1 MKNINFFAFCILL
14 MTAFCLAPSVAF
26 AQKNKTGTKKKNVV
40 ILPKI
45 TVVNGDELKNLL
57 KSTGKPL
64 LVNFWAT
71 WCDPCREE
79 FPDLVKID
87 NDYRGKIDFITVSL
101 DDLEDLKFVV
111 PKFLWK
117 MRAKMPAYFL
127 KTVDEEKIISEISDD
142 WQGGLPFTILYNS
155 AGKVV
160 YSRAGKIKTDILRA
174 EIDKTQNSNTLE
186 TQKVSPK

>member
-1 MKNINFFAFCILL
+1 MKNINFFACRILL
-14 MTAFCLAPSVAF
+14 IGILCLVPSVAF
-26 AQKNKTGTKKKNVV
+26 AQKHKPAGKRKTAVV
-40 ILPKI
+40 LPKVTI
-45 TVVNGDELKNLL
+45 VDADELKNLL
-57 KSTGKPL
+57 KPNGKPL

-101 DDLEDLKFVV
+101 DDLDDLKFTV
-111 PKFLWK
+111 PKFLLK
-117 MRAKMPAYFL
+117 MKAKMPAYFL
-127 KTVDEEKIISEISDD
+127 KTDDEEKTIGEISAD

-160 YSRAGKIKTDILRA
+160 YSRQGKIKTDILRA